1 MMSFLILNV
10 RQRFDYMSEYWAL
23 FYGFIQGVSEFLPIS
38 SSGHLALIP
47 YFFELK
53 DPGVIFDLL
62 MHVGTAVAV
71 ILYFRKEVA
80 RLISEGLR
88 LVFKRDIAGTIF
100 CQNFLIATAF
110 SFILILLIKDFALAH
125 GRAPKVI
132 GFNFIFFSIL
142 MYFSDRKPGGE
153 LDLTKVSGVKKSII
167 IGLSQSLAIFPGV
180 SRSGIT
186 LTTSRYLGMNR
197 VDASR
202 FSFLLSLPVILG
214 SVVFKLP
221 EIMSGEATPVSF
233 NIIIIGVI
241 SSFLFGIITI
251 HFFLKVISKLGL
263 GYLSLYRVL
272 VGILLVYMAY
282 TSS

>member
-1 MMSFLILNV
+1 
-10 RQRFDYMSEYWAL
+10 MSEYWAL
-23 FYGFIQGVSEFLPIS
+23 FYGFIQGVSEFLPVS

-62 MHVGTAVAV
+62 MHLGTAVAV
-71 ILYFRKEVA
+71 ILYFRKEVK
-80 RLISEGLR
+80 RLIIEGLS
-88 LVFKRDIAGTIF
+88 LVFKRDVVNTVF
-100 CQNFLIATAF
+100 CQNFLVATAF
-110 SFILILLIKDFALAH
+110 SFLLILLIKDFALAN
-125 GRAPKVI
+125 GRAPVI
-132 GFNFIFFSIL
+132 IGINFIFFGVL
-142 MYFSDRKPGGE
+142 MFIADRRVGGD
-153 LDLTKVSGVKKSII
+153 LDLTKVSGFKKAII

-197 VDASR
+197 VEASR

-214 SVVFKLP
+214 SIVFKLP
-221 EIMSGEATPVSF
+221 EIISGQATPVSIS
-233 NIIIIGVI
+233 IILIGVI
-241 SSFLFGIITI
+241 SSFIFGIVTI

-263 GYLSLYRVL
+263 GYFSVYRVL
-272 VGILLVYMAY
+272 VGSLLVYMAL